1 MLANI
6 LLVEDEKS
14 IVTLIK
20 YNLEKEGFKVFC
32 SETGEDALKII
43 KEKIPDLV
51 ILDWMLPDTSGI
63 DVCRQIKIDKKL
75 KNIPVLILTAKG
87 EPDDK
92 IKGLEVGADDYVTK
106 PFNNKELLL
115 RVKSLI
121 KRSKPSLL
129 EDLGIFK
136 DLKIDRISLI
146 KRSKPSLLED
156 LGIFKDL
163 KIDRIAKKVFR
174 ENKEIKLGP
183 IEYKLL
189 DFLIK
194 SPQRVYSRE
203 QLLSNVW
210 GESIN
215 VESRTVDVHIRRLR
229 KAINIDKKND
239 LIRTVRSSGYSLDS

>member
-43 KEKIPDLV
+43 KEKTPDLV

-136 DLKIDRISLI
+136 DLKIDRIT
-146 KRSKPSLLED
+146 
-156 LGIFKDL
+156 
-163 KIDRIAKKVFR
+163 KKVFR

-203 QLLSNVW
+203 QLLNNVW
-210 GESIN
+210 GENIN
-215 VESRTVDVHIRRLR
+215 VETRTVDVHIRRLR

>member
-20 YNLEKEGFKVFC
+20 YNLEKECFKVFC

-63 DVCRQIKIDKKL
+63 DICRQIKVDKKL

-106 PFNNKELLL
+106 PFNPKEL
-115 RVKSLI
+115 
-121 KRSKPSLL
+121 
-129 EDLGIFK
+129 FQ
-136 DLKIDRISLI
+136 KIG
-146 KRSKPSLLED
+146 K
-156 LGIFKDL
+156 
-163 KIDRIAKKVFR
+163 
-174 ENKEIKLGP
+174 
-183 IEYKLL
+183 
-189 DFLIK
+189 
-194 SPQRVYSRE
+194 YSHRG
-203 QLLSNVW
+203 S
-210 GESIN
+210 
-215 VESRTVDVHIRRLR
+215 
-229 KAINIDKKND
+229 
-239 LIRTVRSSGYSLDS
+239 

>member
-1 MLANI
+1 MLANV

-14 IVTLIK
+14 IITLIK

-32 SETGEDALKII
+32 AETGEEALKII
-43 KEKIPDLV
+43 KEKTLDVV
-51 ILDWMLPDTSGI
+51 ILDWMLPDVSGI
-63 DVCRQIKIDKKL
+63 EVCRQIKKDKKL

-115 RVKSLI
+115 RIKSLI

-129 EDLGIFK
+129 EETATFK
-136 DLKIDRISLI
+136 NLKINRIT
-146 KRSKPSLLED
+146 
-156 LGIFKDL
+156 
-163 KIDRIAKKVFR
+163 KKVFR
-174 ENKEIKLGP
+174 DNIEIKLGP
-183 IEYKLL
+183 IEYKLI
-189 DFLIK
+189 DFFIK

-203 QLLSNVW
+203 QLLNNVW
-210 GESIN
+210 GDNIN

-229 KAINIDKKND
+229 KAINFENKID

>member
-43 KEKIPDLV
+43 KEKTPDLV

-136 DLKIDRISLI
+136 DLKIDRIT
-146 KRSKPSLLED
+146 
-156 LGIFKDL
+156 
-163 KIDRIAKKVFR
+163 KKVFR

-203 QLLSNVW
+203 QLLNNVW
-210 GESIN
+210 GENIN

>member
-14 IVTLIK
+14 IITLIK

-32 SETGEDALKII
+32 SETGEDALKVI
-43 KEKIPDLV
+43 KEKTPDLV

-136 DLKIDRISLI
+136 DLKIDRIT
-146 KRSKPSLLED
+146 
-156 LGIFKDL
+156 
-163 KIDRIAKKVFR
+163 KKVFR

>member
-1 MLANI
+1 MGNNKFSKA
-6 LLVEDEKS
+6 EKH
-14 IVTLIK
+14 IK
-20 YNLEKEGFKVFC
+20 DAQKDEKEGFKVFC

-63 DVCRQIKIDKKL
+63 DVCRQIKVDKKL

-115 RVKSLI
+115 RIKSLI

-136 DLKIDRISLI
+136 DLKIDRIT
-146 KRSKPSLLED
+146 R
-156 LGIFKDL
+156 
-163 KIDRIAKKVFR
+163 KVFR

-203 QLLSNVW
+203 QLLNNVW
-210 GESIN
+210 GENIN
-215 VESRTVDVHIRRLR
+215 VETRTVDVHIRRLR

>member
-1 MLANI
+1 MLANVV
-6 LLVEDEKS
+6 LVEDEKS
-14 IVTLIK
+14 IATLVK
-20 YNLEKEGFKVFC
+20 YNLEKEGFKVYC

-63 DVCRQIKIDKKL
+63 DICRQIKVDKKL

-115 RVKSLI
+115 RIKSLI
-121 KRSKPSLL
+121 KRSKPLLL
-129 EDLGIFK
+129 EEIATFK
-136 DLKIDRISLI
+136 DLKIDRIT
-146 KRSKPSLLED
+146 
-156 LGIFKDL
+156 
-163 KIDRIAKKVFR
+163 KKVFR
-174 ENKEIKLGP
+174 DNKEIKLGP
-183 IEYKLL
+183 IEFKLL
-189 DFLIK
+189 DFFIK

-203 QLLSNVW
+203 QLLNNVW
-210 GESIN
+210 GENIN

-229 KAINIDKKND
+229 KAINLDNKID
-239 LIRTVRSSGYSLDS
+239 LIRTVRSSGYSLDA

>member
-14 IVTLIK
+14 IITLIK

-32 SETGEDALKII
+32 TETGEDALKII
-43 KEKIPDLV
+43 KEKTPDLV

-136 DLKIDRISLI
+136 DLKIDRIT
-146 KRSKPSLLED
+146 R
-156 LGIFKDL
+156 
-163 KIDRIAKKVFR
+163 KVFR

-229 KAINIDKKND
+229 KAINIDKKDD

>member
-1 MLANI
+1 MLANV

-14 IVTLIK
+14 ITTLIK
-20 YNLEKEGFKVFC
+20 YNLEKEGFKVYC
-32 SETGEDALKII
+32 SETGEDALKVI
-43 KEKIPDLV
+43 KEKIPDIV

-63 DVCRQIKIDKKL
+63 DVCRHIKIDKKL

-136 DLKIDRISLI
+136 DLKIDRIT
-146 KRSKPSLLED
+146 
-156 LGIFKDL
+156 
-163 KIDRIAKKVFR
+163 KKVFR

-189 DFLIK
+189 DFFIK

-229 KAINIDKKND
+229 KAINIDKKDD

>member
-1 MLANI
+1 
-6 LLVEDEKS
+6 
-14 IVTLIK
+14 
-20 YNLEKEGFKVFC
+20 
-32 SETGEDALKII
+32 
-43 KEKIPDLV
+43 
-51 ILDWMLPDTSGI
+51 MLPDTSGI
-63 DVCRQIKIDKKL
+63 NVCRQIKLDKKL

-115 RVKSLI
+115 RIKSLI

-136 DLKIDRISLI
+136 DLKIDRIT
-146 KRSKPSLLED
+146 R
-156 LGIFKDL
+156 
-163 KIDRIAKKVFR
+163 KVFR

-203 QLLSNVW
+203 QLLNNVW
-210 GESIN
+210 GENIN
-215 VESRTVDVHIRRLR
+215 VETRTVDVHIRRLR

>member
-1 MLANI
+1 
-6 LLVEDEKS
+6 
-14 IVTLIK
+14 
-20 YNLEKEGFKVFC
+20 
-32 SETGEDALKII
+32 
-43 KEKIPDLV
+43 
-51 ILDWMLPDTSGI
+51 MLPDTSGI

-115 RVKSLI
+115 RVK
-121 KRSKPSLL
+121 
-129 EDLGIFK
+129 
-136 DLKIDRISLI
+136 SLI

>member
-1 MLANI
+1 
-6 LLVEDEKS
+6 
-14 IVTLIK
+14 
-20 YNLEKEGFKVFC
+20 
-32 SETGEDALKII
+32 
-43 KEKIPDLV
+43 
-51 ILDWMLPDTSGI
+51 MLPDTSGI
-63 DVCRQIKIDKKL
+63 DVCRQIKIDKKF

-115 RVKSLI
+115 RIKSLI

-136 DLKIDRISLI
+136 DLKIDRIT
-146 KRSKPSLLED
+146 R
-156 LGIFKDL
+156 
-163 KIDRIAKKVFR
+163 KVFR

-203 QLLSNVW
+203 QLLNNVW
-210 GESIN
+210 GENIN
-215 VESRTVDVHIRRLR
+215 VETRTVDVHIRRLR

>member
-1 MLANI
+1 MSANI

-136 DLKIDRISLI
+136 DLKIDRIT
-146 KRSKPSLLED
+146 
-156 LGIFKDL
+156 
-163 KIDRIAKKVFR
+163 KKVFR

-229 KAINIDKKND
+229 KAINIDKKDD

>member
-63 DVCRQIKIDKKL
+63 DVCRQIKVDKKL

-136 DLKIDRISLI
+136 DLKIDRIT
-146 KRSKPSLLED
+146 R
-156 LGIFKDL
+156 
-163 KIDRIAKKVFR
+163 KVFR

-194 SPQRVYSRE
+194 SPKRVYSRE
-203 QLLSNVW
+203 QLLNNVW
-210 GESIN
+210 GENIN
-215 VESRTVDVHIRRLR
+215 VETRTVDVHIRRLR

>member
-115 RVKSLI
+115 RIKSLI
-121 KRSKPSLL
+121 KRSKPSLF
-129 EDLGIFK
+129 EDLGTFK
-136 DLKIDRISLI
+136 DLKIDRIT
-146 KRSKPSLLED
+146 
-156 LGIFKDL
+156 
-163 KIDRIAKKVFR
+163 KKVFR
-174 ENKEIKLGP
+174 EDKEIKLGP

-210 GESIN
+210 GENIN

>member
-63 DVCRQIKIDKKL
+63 DVCRQIKVDKKL

-115 RVKSLI
+115 RIKSLI

-136 DLKIDRISLI
+136 DLKIDRIT
-146 KRSKPSLLED
+146 R
-156 LGIFKDL
+156 
-163 KIDRIAKKVFR
+163 KVFR

-203 QLLSNVW
+203 QLLNNVW
-210 GESIN
+210 GENIN
-215 VESRTVDVHIRRLR
+215 VETRTVDVHIRRLR

>member
-63 DVCRQIKIDKKL
+63 NVCRQIKVDKKL

-136 DLKIDRISLI
+136 DLKIDRIT
-146 KRSKPSLLED
+146 R
-156 LGIFKDL
+156 
-163 KIDRIAKKVFR
+163 KVFR

-203 QLLSNVW
+203 QLLNNVW
-210 GESIN
+210 GENIN
-215 VESRTVDVHIRRLR
+215 VETRTVDVHIRRLR

>member
-14 IVTLIK
+14 IITLIK

-32 SETGEDALKII
+32 SETGEDALKVI
-43 KEKIPDLV
+43 KEKTPDLV

-136 DLKIDRISLI
+136 DLKINRIT
-146 KRSKPSLLED
+146 
-156 LGIFKDL
+156 
-163 KIDRIAKKVFR
+163 KKVFR

-203 QLLSNVW
+203 QLLNNVW
-210 GESIN
+210 GENIN

>member
-1 MLANI
+1 MLASI
-6 LLVEDEKS
+6 LLVEDEQS

-115 RVKSLI
+115 RIKSLI
-121 KRSKPSLL
+121 KRSKPSLF
-129 EDLGIFK
+129 EDLGTFK
-136 DLKIDRISLI
+136 DLKIDRIT
-146 KRSKPSLLED
+146 
-156 LGIFKDL
+156 
-163 KIDRIAKKVFR
+163 KKVFR
-174 ENKEIKLGP
+174 EDKEIKLGP

>member
-136 DLKIDRISLI
+136 DLKIDRIT
-146 KRSKPSLLED
+146 
-156 LGIFKDL
+156 
-163 KIDRIAKKVFR
+163 KKVFR

-203 QLLSNVW
+203 QLLNNVW
-210 GESIN
+210 GENIN
-215 VESRTVDVHIRRLR
+215 VETRTVDVHIRRLR
-229 KAINIDKKND
+229 KAINIDKKDD

>member
-1 MLANI
+1 MSANI
-6 LLVEDEKS
+6 VTVEDEKPL
-14 IVTLIK
+14 ITLLK
-20 YNLEKEGFKVFC
+20 YNLEKEGYKVKNA
-32 SETGEDALKII
+32 ETGQEALQLI
-43 KEKIPDLV
+43 KSTLPDLV
-51 ILDWMLPDTSGI
+51 VLDWMLPDFSGI
-63 DVCRQIKIDKKL
+63 EVCKQIKRDKKL
-75 KNIPVLILTAKG
+75 KTIPVLMLTAKS
-87 EPDDK
+87 EAEDK
-92 IKGLEVGADDYVTK
+92 IIGFENGVDDYLTK
-106 PFNNKELLL
+106 PFNNKELIL
-115 RVKSLI
+115 RIKSLL

-136 DLKIDRISLI
+136 DLKIDRIT
-146 KRSKPSLLED
+146 R
-156 LGIFKDL
+156 
-163 KIDRIAKKVFR
+163 KVFR

-203 QLLSNVW
+203 QLLNNVW

-215 VESRTVDVHIRRLR
+215 VETRTVDVHIRRLR

>member
-136 DLKIDRISLI
+136 DLKIDRIT
-146 KRSKPSLLED
+146 
-156 LGIFKDL
+156 
-163 KIDRIAKKVFR
+163 KKVFR

-229 KAINIDKKND
+229 KAINIDKKDD

>member
-14 IVTLIK
+14 IITLIK

-136 DLKIDRISLI
+136 DLKIDRIT
-146 KRSKPSLLED
+146 
-156 LGIFKDL
+156 
-163 KIDRIAKKVFR
+163 KKVFR

>member
-6 LLVEDEKS
+6 LLVEDEKA

-43 KEKIPDLV
+43 KEKTPDLV

-63 DVCRQIKIDKKL
+63 DVCRQIKIDKKF

-136 DLKIDRISLI
+136 DLKIDRIT
-146 KRSKPSLLED
+146 R
-156 LGIFKDL
+156 
-163 KIDRIAKKVFR
+163 KVFR

-203 QLLSNVW
+203 QLLNNVW
-210 GESIN
+210 GENIN
-215 VESRTVDVHIRRLR
+215 VETRTVDVHIRRLR

>member
-1 MLANI
+1 MLANV

-32 SETGEDALKII
+32 AETGEEALKII
-43 KEKIPDLV
+43 KEKTLDVV
-51 ILDWMLPDTSGI
+51 ILDWMLPDVSGI
-63 DVCRQIKIDKKL
+63 EVCRQIKKDKKL

-115 RVKSLI
+115 RIKSLI

-129 EDLGIFK
+129 EETATFK
-136 DLKIDRISLI
+136 NLKINRIT
-146 KRSKPSLLED
+146 
-156 LGIFKDL
+156 
-163 KIDRIAKKVFR
+163 KKVFR
-174 ENKEIKLGP
+174 DNIEIKLGP
-183 IEYKLL
+183 IEYKLI
-189 DFLIK
+189 DFFIK

-203 QLLSNVW
+203 QLLNNVW
-210 GESIN
+210 GDNIN

-229 KAINIDKKND
+229 KAINFENKID

>member
-43 KEKIPDLV
+43 KEKTPDLV

-63 DVCRQIKIDKKL
+63 DVCRQIKIDKKF

-115 RVKSLI
+115 RIKSLI

-136 DLKIDRISLI
+136 DLKIDRIT
-146 KRSKPSLLED
+146 R
-156 LGIFKDL
+156 
-163 KIDRIAKKVFR
+163 KVFR

-203 QLLSNVW
+203 QLLNNVW
-210 GESIN
+210 GENIN
-215 VESRTVDVHIRRLR
+215 VETRTVDVHIRRLR

>member
-1 MLANI
+1 MLANV

-14 IVTLIK
+14 IITLIK

-32 SETGEDALKII
+32 AETGEDALKII
-43 KEKIPDLV
+43 KEKTLDVV
-51 ILDWMLPDTSGI
+51 ILDWMLPDVSGI
-63 DVCRQIKIDKKL
+63 EVCRQIKKDKKL
-75 KNIPVLILTAKG
+75 KNVPVLILTAKG

-115 RVKSLI
+115 RIKSLI

-129 EDLGIFK
+129 EETATFK
-136 DLKIDRISLI
+136 NLKINRIT
-146 KRSKPSLLED
+146 
-156 LGIFKDL
+156 
-163 KIDRIAKKVFR
+163 KKVFR
-174 ENKEIKLGP
+174 DNIEIKLGP
-183 IEYKLL
+183 IEYKLI
-189 DFLIK
+189 DFFIK

-203 QLLSNVW
+203 QLLNNVW
-210 GESIN
+210 GDNIN

-229 KAINIDKKND
+229 KAINFENKID